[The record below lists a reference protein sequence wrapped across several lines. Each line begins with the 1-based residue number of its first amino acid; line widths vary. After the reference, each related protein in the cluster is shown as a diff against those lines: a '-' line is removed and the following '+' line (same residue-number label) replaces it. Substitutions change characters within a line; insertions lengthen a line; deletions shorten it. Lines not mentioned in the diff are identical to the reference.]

1 MDQRNFDFLGEF
13 LKARSGLVLTPDK
26 GYLVENRLLP
36 VARRHGIDTIDSLIK
51 RLKENPDHSFAVEI
65 TEAMT
70 TNESLFFRDE
80 SPFEIFS
87 EKILP
92 EGIKRRS
99 SNKKFRIWCAACS
112 TGQEPYSLS
121 MLISD
126 KKNKLSSWQYE
137 ILATDIS
144 HDILERAQK
153 GSFSQLETQRGLP
166 IERLLKH
173 FTQDGD
179 NWILNKDIIDMVKF
193 KYFNLLDDVKSL
205 GRFDLV
211 FCRNVLIYFDVE
223 TKKQVLE
230 NIASILEPDGV
241 VFLGGS
247 ESTHGICDGFVPVS
261 GSRGAYRLVECGD
274 SLAG

>member
-1 MDQRNFDFLGEF
+1 MDQRNFEFLGKF

-26 GYLVENRLLP
+26 GYLIETRLLP
-36 VARRHGIDTIDSLIK
+36 VARRHGIDTIDNLIK
-51 RLKENPDHSFAVEI
+51 RLKESGDEIFAVEI

-70 TNESLFFRDE
+70 TNESLFFRDGT
-80 SPFEIFS
+80 PFSIFS

-92 EGIKRRS
+92 EIINRRS
-99 SNKKFRIWCAACS
+99 NNKKFRIWCSACS

-126 KKNKLSSWQYE
+126 KKNELSSWQYE

-144 HDILERAQK
+144 HDILKKAKK

-166 IERLLKH
+166 IERLLKY
-173 FTQDGD
+173 FTQNGEGWD
-179 NWILNKDIIDMVKF
+179 LNKDIIDIVKF
-193 KYFNLLDDVKSL
+193 KYFNLLDDIKSL
-205 GRFDLV
+205 GKFDVV

-223 TKKQVLE
+223 TKKRVLE
-230 NIASILEPDGV
+230 NIGSILTPDGV

-247 ESTHGICDGFVPVS
+247 ESTIGICDDFAPVP
-261 GSRGAYRLVECGD
+261 GSHGAYRLVKCDD

>member
-1 MDQRNFDFLGEF
+1 MDQKNLDFLGEF
-13 LKARSGLVLTPDK
+13 LKAKSGLVLTPDK
-26 GYLVENRLLP
+26 GYLVETRLFP
-36 VARRHGIDTIDSLIK
+36 VARKHGIDTIDSLIK

-70 TNESLFFRDE
+70 TNESLFFRDG
-80 SPFEIFS
+80 SPFNLFS
-87 EKILP
+87 EKVLP
-92 EGIKRRS
+92 EIINRRS
-99 SNKKFRIWCAACS
+99 NNKKFRIWCAAS
-112 TGQEPYSLS
+112 SSGQEPYSLS

-144 HDILERAQK
+144 HDILEKAQK

-179 NWILNKDIIDMVKF
+179 NWNLNKDIIDMVKF

-205 GRFDLV
+205 GRFDLI

-247 ESTHGICDGFVPVS
+247 ESTFGICDDFAPVP
-261 GSRGAYRLVECGD
+261 GSRGAYRLVECSD